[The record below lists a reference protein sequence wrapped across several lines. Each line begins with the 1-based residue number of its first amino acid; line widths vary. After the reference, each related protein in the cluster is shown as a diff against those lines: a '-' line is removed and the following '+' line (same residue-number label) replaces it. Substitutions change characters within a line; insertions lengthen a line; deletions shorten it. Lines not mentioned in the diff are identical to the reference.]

1 MSKSKYSLPDA
12 LWEKIQPWIPPREN
26 PHPRK
31 GGRKPKDDRTV
42 FTAILFVL
50 RTGYQWNALNDTGI
64 CASATAFDRFQKW
77 AEAGFFHRLWEEGLL
92 EYDATQGIDWSWLS
106 MDGVMTKSPLG
117 GEKKR
122 AKSNRPWEARRQK
135 ELALR
140 YKRDSSGN
148 SH

>member
-1 MSKSKYSLPDA
+1 MSRSKYSLPDE

-50 RTGYQWNALNDTGI
+50 RTGCQWNALNDTGI
-64 CASATAFDRFQKW
+64 CASTTAFDRFQKW
-77 AEAGFFHRLWEEGLL
+77 AKAGFFHRLWEEGLL
-92 EYDATQGIDWSWLS
+92 EYDATKGIDWSWLS
-106 MDGVMTKSPLG
+106 MDGAMTKSPLG